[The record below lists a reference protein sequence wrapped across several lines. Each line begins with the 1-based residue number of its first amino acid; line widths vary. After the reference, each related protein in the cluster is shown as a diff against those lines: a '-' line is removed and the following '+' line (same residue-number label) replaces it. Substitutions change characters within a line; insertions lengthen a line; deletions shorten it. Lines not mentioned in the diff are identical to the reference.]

1 MPDSSLPRTGRSTA
15 GLTLPLALAMGLLLA
30 ACDAE
35 DDAEAEVPVRPV
47 RAVTVT
53 EQTVGATVTLAGTVE
68 SKVQVDLAFR
78 IGGLVAE
85 RRVDVGNRI
94 EAGQLLARLDAAD
107 EENGLRAAAASLS
120 AAEGQ
125 LGEARDNYDRQRQL
139 YDRGFVARAA
149 LDRAETALT
158 NTTSQVDAARAQ
170 YLIAE
175 RRLNDTALYADAPG
189 VVTSV
194 GAEPGEVVP
203 AGRPILQVARDD
215 GVDAVFDV
223 PAAILESSPVDP
235 EVSVALSQ
243 TPSVRAEG
251 RVREISPRADPV
263 TGTFRV
269 RVGLID
275 PPSELRLGSTVTGT
289 ARFGDV
295 NTIEVPATSLTRS
308 ETGPAVWVVDPD
320 SLTVSLRDIEV
331 DRFLPASVTI
341 ASGIAP
347 GDLVVTAGVQALRPG
362 QPVRLPR

>member
-1 MPDSSLPRTGRSTA
+1 MPDSSLPQPGRFIA
-15 GLTLPLALAMGLLLA
+15 GLTLPLALVMVLQVAS
-30 ACDAE
+30 CKTE
-35 DDAEAEVPVRPV
+35 DDAETEVPVRPV
-47 RAVTVT
+47 RVVTVT
-53 EQTVGATVTLAGTVE
+53 EQTVGSAVTLAGTVE

-85 RRVDVGNRI
+85 RLVDVGDRI
-94 EAGQLLARLDAAD
+94 DAGQILARLDAAD
-107 EENGLRAAAASLS
+107 EENGLRAAAASLL

-125 LGEARDNYDRQRQL
+125 LGEARDNHDRQRQL

-170 YLIAE
+170 YLIAQ

-189 VVTSV
+189 VVTMV

-203 AGRPILQVARDD
+203 AGRPIVQVARD
-215 GVDAVFDV
+215 GGIDAVFDV
-223 PAAILESSPVDP
+223 PAAILETSPANP

-243 TPSVRAEG
+243 SPSVRAEG

-275 PPSELRLGSTVTGT
+275 PPAELRLGSTVTGT

-295 NTIEVPATSLTRS
+295 NTIEVPATALTRS
-308 ETGPAVWVVDPD
+308 DTGPAVWVVDPD

-331 DRFLPASVTI
+331 DRFLPASVSI
-341 ASGIAP
+341 ASGIVP

-362 QPVRLPR
+362 QPVRLPQ